1 MHKDH
6 APPCAPFNWVSMA
19 FLKYFD
25 SQAEITTMDGRE
37 DVGDGDREGTD
48 SRGTQGAMMSG
59 LDRTVIRGRKVG
71 QEPEFLIYN
80 SG

>member
-1 MHKDH
+1 
-6 APPCAPFNWVSMA
+6 
-19 FLKYFD
+19 
-25 SQAEITTMDGRE
+25 MDGRE